1 MNNTEDFFKN
11 YRGRYSQYW
20 IERWGLIPELPT
32 SFDNANSIYELL
44 AWLQRAFK
52 NLLDDFQQLEAE
64 FEDFKNAIIDLLE
77 YLIPELIR
85 RYHNSA
91 EFRKLFITMLK
102 DILSGE
108 ERTWFKDF
116 LKELLE
122 NDMREWFKDYLKSI
136 LSDPE
141 LKEFFKTYL
150 KELLNDPSMKEWFKD
165 YLKELL
171 NDPELK
177 EFFKTYFKELLNDP
191 AFLDYLRNKL
201 GIKALETKVNL
212 LENTLNKIIANLEES
227 GAWSGGLSGDFN
239 NGRDIATGNIN
250 IFGGTADGNSFIR
263 TNNGQTENDLA
274 GGL

>member
-1 MNNTEDFFKN
+1 MDNTEDFFKN

-52 NLLDDFQQLEAE
+52 NLLDDFQQLESE

-141 LKEFFKTYL
+141 LKEFFKEYL

-165 YLKELL
+165 YLKTIL

-177 EFFKTYFKELLNDP
+177 EFFKEYFKDLLTDPTFLTEL
-191 AFLDYLRNKL
+191 REIL
-201 GIKALETKVNL
+201 GIKALETKVNRIESAL
-212 LENTLNKIIANLEES
+212 TKIIANLENS
-227 GAWSGGLSGDFN
+227 GAWTGGLTGGFNSGRN
-239 NGRDIATGNIN
+239 IATGNIN
-250 IFGGTADGNSFIR
+250 IFGGTTDGNSFIR
-263 TNNGQTENDLA
+263 TNSGQTENDLA